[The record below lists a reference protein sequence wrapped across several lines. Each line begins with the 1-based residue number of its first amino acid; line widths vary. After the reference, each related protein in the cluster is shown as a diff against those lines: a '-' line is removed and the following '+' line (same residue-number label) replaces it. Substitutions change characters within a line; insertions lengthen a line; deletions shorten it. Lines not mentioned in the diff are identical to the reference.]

1 MDTQMPESLTINGV
15 LYVRAGATQSPSRP
29 FERSY
34 TVAEIESLTGVNRQ
48 SIYRAV
54 RDGRLCATFP
64 NGSARGMRITES
76 DFSSWMGRPTAASS

>member
-15 LYVRAGATQSPSRP
+15 LYVKASQTESRSPRL
-29 FERSY
+29 ERSY
-34 TVAEIESLTGVNRQ
+34 TAVELESLTGVNRQ

-54 RDGRLCATFP
+54 RDGRLNATFP

-76 DFSSWMGRPTAASS
+76 DFSAWMGRPAAASS